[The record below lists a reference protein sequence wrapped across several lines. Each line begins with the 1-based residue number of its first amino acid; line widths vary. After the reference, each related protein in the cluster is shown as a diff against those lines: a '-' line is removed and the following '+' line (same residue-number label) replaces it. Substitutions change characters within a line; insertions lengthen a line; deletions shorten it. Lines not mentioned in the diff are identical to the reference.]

1 MKIKLYQLTLF
12 ITALFIFGC
21 TSTDDELEMQSVN
34 QHEISKTEY
43 SKIVDHFDDIYY
55 SINNAPNNSA
65 LYKSENNGN
74 GVYIV
79 PFYSDS
85 PEDRKWA
92 AFFPMSESAT
102 ESVYMLLEFPRN
114 GEDKALVFSETE
126 MMANF
131 TSHDPRLFII
141 DFATEEILYDNW
153 CDPDRSGL
161 YKGRIKTTYVGRD
174 LYAPFDGAIDNY
186 WWGPDNDSGTELDKN
201 GLFHVKATLTAGP
214 CNVDGEPV
222 AFSYTLQ
229 VKNGRLAINT
239 TMR

>member
-21 TSTDDELEMQSVN
+21 TSSDDDFDSETTFANENRSN
-34 QHEISKTEY
+34 EINIFMEIIENAKSNDNALNKREY
-43 SKIVDHFDDIYY
+43 
-55 SINNAPNNSA
+55 
-65 LYKSENNGN
+65 NGN

-85 PEDRKWA
+85 PEGSEWF
-92 AFFPMSESAT
+92 AFFPMSESET
-102 ESVYMLLEFPRN
+102 ESVYMILEFPRN
-114 GEDKALVFSETE
+114 GEDRALVFSETE

-141 DFATEEILYDNW
+141 DFATGEILYDNW

-161 YKGRIKTTYVGRD
+161 YKGRMKTTYVGRD
-174 LYAPFDGAIDNY
+174 LYAPFDGVIDNY
-186 WWGPDNDSGTELDKN
+186 WWGPDNGSGTTQDKN
-201 GLFHVKATLTAGP
+201 GIFHVKATLTAGP
-214 CNVDGEPV
+214 CNVDGEPI

>member
-1 MKIKLYQLTLF
+1 MITKLLKLILF
-12 ITALFIFGC
+12 VGILFIFGC
-21 TSTDDELEMQSVN
+21 TSSDDGIDSETTFANENRSY
-34 QHEISKTEY
+34 EIE
-43 SKIVDHFDDIYY
+43 IFMEI
-55 SINNAPNNSA
+55 IENAKSNDNA
-65 LYKSENNGN
+65 LKKSGNNGN

-85 PEDRKWA
+85 PEGDEWF
-92 AFFPMSESAT
+92 AFFPMSESET
-102 ESVYMLLEFPRN
+102 ESVYMILEFPRN
-114 GEDKALVFSETE
+114 GEDRALVFSETE

-141 DFATEEILYDNW
+141 DFATGEILYDNW

-174 LYAPFDGAIDNY
+174 LYAPFDGVIDNY
-186 WWGPDNDSGTELDKN
+186 WWGPDNGSNTTQDKN
-201 GLFHVKATLTAGP
+201 GIFHVKATLTAGP

-229 VKNGRLAINT
+229 IKNGRLAINT

>member
-12 ITALFIFGC
+12 ITALLIFGC
-21 TSTDDELEMQSVN
+21 TSTDDEPEMQSVN
-34 QHEISKTEY
+34 QNEISQTEY
-43 SKIVDHFDDIYY
+43 SKIVDHFDDTYN
-55 SINNAPNNSA
+55 SINNTPNNSA

-85 PEDRKWA
+85 PEDSEWF

-131 TSHDPRLFII
+131 TSHDPQVIYYRFCHWRNFI
-141 DFATEEILYDNW
+141 
-153 CDPDRSGL
+153 R
-161 YKGRIKTTYVGRD
+161 
-174 LYAPFDGAIDNY
+174 
-186 WWGPDNDSGTELDKN
+186 
-201 GLFHVKATLTAGP
+201 
-214 CNVDGEPV
+214 
-222 AFSYTLQ
+222 
-229 VKNGRLAINT
+229 
-239 TMR
+239 